1 MKDNVFMWKTSI
13 LVMFSGKDIVAVDSP
28 IGRLGLSVC
37 YDLRFPEL
45 YQLLRFQHGAQVL
58 NGKFSFLFRI
68 GCLESK
74 ILLCFTISRYY
85 WCLQRSLKW
94 VVKHIGRFFFV
105 LVQLR
110 VSAMYA
116 FSFSSS
122 DTSPLP
128 LFPYFCH
135 PQLTYV

>member
-1 MKDNVFMWKTSI
+1 
-13 LVMFSGKDIVAVDSP
+13 MFSGKDIVAVDSP

-85 WCLQRSLKW
+85 WCLQRSLK
-94 VVKHIGRFFFV
+94 
-105 LVQLR
+105 
-110 VSAMYA
+110 
-116 FSFSSS
+116 
-122 DTSPLP
+122 
-128 LFPYFCH
+128 
-135 PQLTYV
+135 